1 MEGIQGGQ
9 TSKNISAGVESIV
22 AWLGARTSSLSG
34 IRVSQEETKKLS
46 KIVRNRMT
54 ALSVTDSIRDVQ
66 FVESKSEE
74 SIAEWEQLPV
84 QTVGALYAKIFAD
97 SVMYQRPQTI
107 WAMSHGG
114 SL

>member
-1 MEGIQGGQ
+1 
-9 TSKNISAGVESIV
+9 
-22 AWLGARTSSLSG
+22 
-34 IRVSQEETKKLS
+34 
-46 KIVRNRMT
+46 MT

-66 FVESKSEE
+66 FVESQSEE
-74 SIAEWEQLPV
+74 SVAEWEQLPV

-107 WAMSHGG
+107 CAMSHGG

>member
-1 MEGIQGGQ
+1 MEGIQGGR
-9 TSKNISAGVESIV
+9 TSNCWSRVHCGGV
-22 AWLGARTSSLSG
+22 GARTSSLSG
-34 IRVSQEETKKLS
+34 IRASQEETKKLS

-66 FVESKSEE
+66 FVESQSEE
-74 SIAEWEQLPV
+74 SVAEWEQLPG
-84 QTVGALYAKIFAD
+84 QTVGALYAKIFTD

-107 WAMSHGG
+107 CAMSHGS